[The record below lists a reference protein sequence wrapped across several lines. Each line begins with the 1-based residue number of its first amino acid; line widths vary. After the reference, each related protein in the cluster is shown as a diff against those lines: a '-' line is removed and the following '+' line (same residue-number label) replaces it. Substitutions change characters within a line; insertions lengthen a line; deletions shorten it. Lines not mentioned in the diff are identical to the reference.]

1 VVTAVTIEL
10 PHKDCQTFVGG
21 IFKAI
26 SDQRLSS
33 SIKVLGPKKLSDD
46 SSRVILTVPLVEADQ
61 LLEFLT
67 IYRKKRSLAKKSNL
81 IMRVDPYAL
90 S

>member
-1 VVTAVTIEL
+1 
-10 PHKDCQTFVGG
+10 
-21 IFKAI
+21 
-26 SDQRLSS
+26 
-33 SIKVLGPKKLSDD
+33 VLGPKKLSDD